1 MKKYRSY
8 LCLTF
13 AGGATPTMIEQ
24 GETLE
29 DYLTN
34 SMDSIII
41 GEYPIDEFD
50 KIVEEWRKR
59 GGDQITKEVNEWY
72 KSVK

>member
-1 MKKYRSY
+1 
-8 LCLTF
+8 
-13 AGGATPTMIEQ
+13 MIEQ
-24 GETLE
+24 GETIE